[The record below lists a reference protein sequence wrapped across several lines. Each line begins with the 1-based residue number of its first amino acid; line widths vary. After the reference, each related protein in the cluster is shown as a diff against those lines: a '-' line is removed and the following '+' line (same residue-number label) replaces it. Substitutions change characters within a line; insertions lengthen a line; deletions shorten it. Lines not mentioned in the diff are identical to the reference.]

1 MLRQQEEGRERSLL
15 KEIARGDLGAFED
28 LYQIYRRRLYVY
40 LLKQVNEQEAA
51 ELVNDVMYEVW
62 KGAKTYRGTSRL
74 STWILGIAHHRALN
88 KLRERKTLEDLEVAE
103 AIPDPKESPA
113 AGVERADLREKIKA
127 AFQRLSREHREVLDL
142 TFYQDRS
149 YGEIARIVGCPE
161 NTVKTRMF
169 YAKQRLQE
177 ILGQMGIGSEVL

>member
-1 MLRQQEEGRERSLL
+1 MLGREEEGQERDLL
-15 KEIARGDLGAFED
+15 HQIAGGDFKAFED
-28 LYQIYRRRLYVY
+28 LYRIYHRRLFVF
-40 LLKQVNEQEAA
+40 LLKLVNEQEAM

-62 KGAKTYRGTSRL
+62 KGAKTFRGNSRV

-88 KLRERKTLEDLEVAE
+88 KLRERRAMEDLEVVE
-103 AIPDPKESPA
+103 TIPDPRENPA
-113 AGVERADLREKIKA
+113 AGAEQQNLREKIKQ
-127 AFQRLSREHREVLDL
+127 AFRRLSREHREVLEL

-149 YGEIARIVGCPE
+149 YQEISRIVGCPE

-177 ILGQMGIGSEVL
+177 ILGQMGMGSEVL

>member
-1 MLRQQEEGRERSLL
+1 MLGREEEGQERELL
-15 KEIARGDLGAFED
+15 RRIAGGDFKAFED
-28 LYQIYRRRLYVY
+28 LYRIYHRRLFVF
-40 LLKQVNEQEAA
+40 LLKLVNEQEAA
-51 ELVNDVMYEVW
+51 ELVNDVMYEIW
-62 KGAKTYRGTSRL
+62 KGAKTYRGSSRL

-88 KLRERKTLEDLEVAE
+88 KLRERRAMEDLEMVE
-103 AIPDPKESPA
+103 TMPDPRESPA
-113 AGVERADLREKIKA
+113 AGAEQSNLREKVKV
-127 AFQRLSREHREVLDL
+127 AFQRLTREHREVLEL

-149 YGEIARIVGCPE
+149 YREIAQIVGCPE